1 VKKIILEILV
11 LMWKALKLVLWKW
24 LRPMMGRILLVA
36 AALIGLI
43 VLLVMI
49 FTKM

>member
-1 VKKIILEILV
+1 MKKIILEILI

-24 LRPMMGRILLVA
+24 LRPMMGKILAYA
-36 AALIGLI
+36 ALLIGLV

-49 FTKM
+49 FTRM